1 MMQPS
6 SKAPQRIC
14 GMPLEKCLEKIER
27 FHGWKAPGLVLGLFL
42 VDRSRS
48 LIGEAVEFDVIV
60 ESRHCLPDAVQLF
73 TPCTIGNGWMQ
84 ILDWDKFALSFYD
97 RRSRRGWRVWLDLRK
112 AEAYADLYRWFMR
125 TVPKKKLPLE
135 VLLPVIIEAG
145 PVVLSEMPVTITRY
159 FSRVKKAA
167 INVCPFCGEAF
178 AAAQGNTCS
187 ACQGSGYYQSA
198 FRNFGAPA
206 GRH

>member
-1 MMQPS
+1 MKPL
-6 SKAPQRIC
+6 AIEPRRCC
-14 GMPLEKCLEKIER
+14 GLPLETCLEKIER
-27 FHGWKAPGLVLGLFL
+27 FHGFQAPGLVLGMFL
-42 VDRSRS
+42 VDRARSR
-48 LIGEAVEFDVIV
+48 IEEGVEYDAIV

-97 RRSRRGWRVWLDLRK
+97 RRSHRGWRVWLDLRK
-112 AEAYADLYRWFMR
+112 ARAYPDLYGWFMR

-145 PVVLSEMPVTITRY
+145 PMVLSEMPVTITRY

-178 AAAQGNTCS
+178 AAVQGNTCS
-187 ACQGSGYYQSA
+187 ACRGSGYYQSG
-198 FRNFGAPA
+198 FRDFGAAA
-206 GRH
+206 GRR

>member
-1 MMQPS
+1 MKPL
-6 SKAPQRIC
+6 AIEPRRCC
-14 GMPLEKCLEKIER
+14 GLPLETCLEKIER
-27 FHGWKAPGLVLGLFL
+27 FHGFQAPGLVLGMFL
-42 VDRSRS
+42 VDRARSRTEE
-48 LIGEAVEFDVIV
+48 GVEYDAIV

-112 AEAYADLYRWFMR
+112 ARAYPDLYGWFMR

-145 PVVLSEMPVTITRY
+145 PMVLSEMPVTITRY

-178 AAAQGNTCS
+178 AAVQGNTCS
-187 ACQGSGYYQSA
+187 ACRGSGYYQSG
-198 FRNFGAPA
+198 FRDFGAAA
-206 GRH
+206 GRR